1 MKRSMTRGLIALST
15 AMVLGLFG
23 TAPTQAQE
31 ISEIQQEGLIKV
43 GMLVDFPPVGFMNS
57 DNEPDGYDAD
67 IAALLADRIGVDLTI
82 VPVTGPNRIPYLLSG
97 QVDLLISSLAITE
110 DRAKK
115 VDFSEPYAAVRI
127 GIFGPKDLAMTTA
140 ADLSGHVIGVTR
152 ASGQDATLT
161 KIAPADADI
170 RRFDDDVSAV
180 QALLSGQVE
189 AIGVSNIGMKQIHQI
204 APGKFE
210 EKFEMNRFILALGVH
225 PEADEMLAYVNT
237 FLSDLKASGQL
248 EEVYQKWFE
257 ESLPDFSG
265 VETK

>member
-1 MKRSMTRGLIALST
+1 MVLAKTKSLIAASAALALS
-15 AMVLGLFG
+15 VLGTQHAAADSISDIQAEG
-23 TAPTQAQE
+23 T
-31 ISEIQQEGLIKV
+31 IKV

-57 DNEPDGYDAD
+57 DNKPDGYDAD
-67 IAALLADRIGVDLTI
+67 ISAMLGEKMGVDVEI

-97 QVDLLISSLAITE
+97 QVDLLISSLAITPA
-110 DRAKK
+110 RAEK
-115 VDFSEPYAAVRI
+115 VDFSLPYAAVRI
-127 GIFGPKDLAMTTA
+127 GIFGPTDLEIANA
-140 ADLSGHVIGVTR
+140 EDLPGHVIGVTR

-161 KIAPADADI
+161 KIAPEGTDI

-204 APGKFE
+204 APGKFD

-225 PEADEMLAYVNT
+225 PEDDAMMAYVNS
-237 FLSDLKASGQL
+237 FLTDIKDNGQL
-248 EEVYQKWFE
+248 ETTYQKWFE

-265 VETK
+265 VVTK